1 MARDRG
7 AGELQ
12 LADDRGN
19 GRVKLHLAVELQLR
33 RELLGDDGG
42 VVAERDRAALAGA
55 LGGEAQHGNLR
66 VDAEGLG
73 GLGGLDGDLGQLLR
87 SRERDLTGG
96 LVDVV
101 LIVDVDGAVAH
112 GEHLVAA
119 DHDEAG
125 AHEVGA
131 LLGLDELQRRT
142 DGVRGGV
149 GRAAEQ
155 GVGHAHLHEHG
166 AEVVALLEVGADFF
180 HGHFALAQ
188 VKHALSH
195 LVHLVVVGGID
206 DLETLDVEVAGLGR
220 RLHVIDIADK
230 DRRQEA
236 ALLQAGSG
244 LEDAGVGALGVNDLA
259 RIGFENFN
267 QIFEHGVFLQYIS
280 IFCLL

>member
-1 MARDRG
+1 M
-7 AGELQ
+7 
-12 LADDRGN
+12 
-19 GRVKLHLAVELQLR
+19 
-33 RELLGDDGG
+33 
-42 VVAERDRAALAGA
+42 
-55 LGGEAQHGNLR
+55 
-66 VDAEGLG
+66 
-73 GLGGLDGDLGQLLR
+73 
-87 SRERDLTGG
+87 
-96 LVDVV
+96 
-101 LIVDVDGAVAH
+101 
-112 GEHLVAA
+112 
-119 DHDEAG
+119 
-125 AHEVGA
+125 GA
-131 LLGLDELQRRT
+131 LLGLDELQRRA

-155 GVGHAHLHEHG
+155 GIGHAHLHEHG

-188 VKHALSH
+188 VKHALGH
-195 LVHLVVVGGID
+195 LVHLVVVGGVD

-236 ALLQAGSG
+236 TLLQAGSG